1 MTNTTVAIPDELLPP
16 LQKYTSVKKEFANAM
31 QSAQEMKTQARQ
43 APSESDYEPITQ
55 LTDEG
60 VPPAELLAAQRQLS
74 QTLKEISEA
83 QQSIEL
89 KEQEIERIK
98 SSARMYT
105 IVLIAIAV
113 LVVVIAVIMIV
124 NG

>member
-1 MTNTTVAIPDELLPP
+1 MP
-16 LQKYTSVKKEFANAM
+16 TSIKKEFANAM
-31 QSAQEMKTQARQ
+31 QSAQERKTQARQ

>member
-89 KEQEIERIK
+89 KEQEIEGIRK
-98 SSARMYT
+98 SAQLYT
-105 IVLIAIAV
+105 YLIIGAAIVIIGYLVYLAV
-113 LVVVIAVIMIV
+113 LS
-124 NG
+124 